1 MDWDL
6 LFIFVLERRTVKGFF
21 KGFNKVTRIRV
32 ADVLGDI
39 SNTHLR
45 GAKKVGCNGEAMSR
59 NKFSNGHVVIV
70 LKPGL

>member
-6 LFIFVLERRTVKGFF
+6 LFIFVLEGRTVKGFF
-21 KGFNKVTRIRV
+21 KGFDKITRVGV
-32 ADVLGDI
+32 ADVFGDI

-45 GAKKVGCNGEAMSR
+45 GAKKIGCNGETMSR
-59 NKFSNGHVVIV
+59 NKFPNGHVVIV